1 VEFRNYVIPQ
11 VWLVRVRVKEMRDSI
26 NRISGNVVDIVRRD
40 IFPGTVEIS
49 NGRIS
54 RIIPDQKGYATYIIP
69 GFIDAHIHI
78 ESSMLTPS
86 EFARAA
92 VIQGTVGAICD
103 PHEIA
108 NVLGVDGVRYMMED
122 GASVPFK
129 FFWGA
134 PSCVPATTHETAGA
148 RIDPSQVE
156 TLLKMDKVRCLS
168 EMMNVPGVLG
178 NDPDVVAKINLAKS
192 YKKVID
198 GHAPGL
204 RGEALGKYIHAGIST
219 DHECIRYSEALEKLR
234 LGMKILIREGSAA
247 KNFDEL
253 IPIAK
258 EHSDS
263 CMFCSDDKHPDD
275 LSMGHINLMVKRA
288 IHVGIDTIDVLRMAS
303 LNPVKHYNLDAG
315 LLQEGDPADFLVID
329 DFSSLSIL
337 RTVINGRLVAEDGK
351 TLLKDSPKKTVNNFN
366 TREKNVHDFVLK
378 AKDGKIHIIGAVDG
392 QLVTNLVL
400 EKPKVVDT
408 HVVSDPERDI
418 LKIAV
423 INRYKDSP
431 PSVGFIKNFGLK
443 KGAIGSSV
451 AHDSHNIV
459 SVGVDDI
466 DICRA
471 VNIIIENQG
480 GISAVSGKTERILP
494 LPIAGIMS
502 DLSYKEVS
510 KRYTELDRF
519 AKELG
524 SELMAPFMTLSFMA
538 LLVIPEIKLS
548 DKGLFDVLN
557 FKFID
562 LFSS

>member
-1 VEFRNYVIPQ
+1 
-11 VWLVRVRVKEMRDSI
+11 MTDST
-26 NRISGNVVDIVRRD
+26 NRISGNVVDIVSRD
-40 IFPGTVEIS
+40 IFPGTLEIS
-49 NGRIS
+49 NGRIA
-54 RIIPDQKGYATYIIP
+54 RIIPDHKEYATYIIP

-92 VIQGTVGAICD
+92 VIHGTVGAICD

-129 FFWGA
+129 FFWGV

-156 TLLKMDKVRCLS
+156 ALLKMDRVQCLS

-192 YKKVID
+192 FNKVID

-204 RGEALGKYIHAGIST
+204 RGEVLGKYVHAGIST
-219 DHECIRYSEALEKLR
+219 DHECIRYSEALEKLG

-303 LNPVKHYNLDAG
+303 LNPVKHYNLDVG

-337 RTVINGRLVAEDGK
+337 RTVIDGRPVAEDGK
-351 TLLKDSPKKTVNNFN
+351 TLLKESPKKTVNNFN
-366 TREKNVHDFVLK
+366 TSEKNVHDFVLK
-378 AKDGKIHIIGAVDG
+378 AEDGKIHIIGAVDG

-400 EKPKVVDT
+400 EKPKVVDS

-423 INRYKDSP
+423 VNRYKDSP
-431 PSVGFIKNFGLK
+431 PSVGFIRNFGLK

-471 VNIIIENQG
+471 VSIIIENEG

-494 LPIAGIMS
+494 LPVAGIMS

-510 KRYTELDRF
+510 RRYIELDRF

-524 SELMAPFMTLSFMA
+524 SQLRAPFMTLSFMA